1 MVNEPGQE
9 DLTNIETKAMLN
21 SPKKSQWIRKIEG
34 KTKWRDKR
42 PILPEPETDFPPYE
56 LNSFP
61 VPYCNE
67 KKENK
72 HSNNKPSKRNKNNKN
87 LVS

>member
-21 SPKKSQWIRKIEG
+21 SPKKSQWIR
-34 KTKWRDKR
+34 DKR
-42 PILPEPETDFPPYE
+42 PILPGPETDFPPYE

-87 LVS
+87 

>member
-42 PILPEPETDFPPYE
+42 PILPGPETDFPPM
-56 LNSFP
+56 NSTAYQFP
-61 VPYCNE
+61 IVM
-67 KKENK
+67 KKRK
-72 HSNNKPSKRNKNNKN
+72 QILK
-87 LVS
+87 